1 MEDIKKGT
9 TTVAIVCKDA
19 VVLATDRRASMGYLV
34 AHKNVKKVYKID
46 DNIGVTVAGSV
57 GDIQSLIGSLRAEVN
72 LYKMKNGAKMSTKS
86 LATLTSHILHGQRY
100 YPLIAWLVVAGFDEK
115 PAAYSIDPIGGVN
128 EDNAISTGSGS
139 LVAYGVLESL
149 YKENLGWEE
158 GASLAA
164 KAINAAIER
173 DLATGN
179 GISMA
184 VIDKD
189 GYREL
194 SDEDI
199 VGILNQ
205 N

>member
-1 MEDIKKGT
+1 MEDVKKGT

-34 AHKNVKKVYKID
+34 AHKNVKKVYQID
-46 DNIGVTVAGSV
+46 DYIGATVAGSV
-57 GDIQSLIGSLRAEVN
+57 GDIQSLIGSLKAEVN
-72 LYKMKNGAKMSTKS
+72 LYKMKNGTKMSTRS

-100 YPLIAWLVVAGFDEK
+100 YPLIAWLIVAGFDDK
-115 PAAYSIDPIGGVN
+115 PTAYSIDPIGGVN
-128 EDNAISTGSGS
+128 EDKAISTGSGS

-149 YKENLGWEE
+149 YKDDMGWEE
-158 GASLAA
+158 GAFVAI
-164 KAINAAIER
+164 KAIKAAIER

-179 GISMA
+179 GITMA

-194 SDEDI
+194 SDEEI
-199 VGILNQ
+199 IGLSNH